1 MGGKSIHVVTD
12 GVDVD
17 FCLRN
22 TTEIS
27 FAPIAKELWKRTLVS
42 EEGVRKM
49 TTVDPSAKYNQDLP
63 AKVTLHGMIIHN
75 IRLQALPG
83 KHFDELM
90 HGKMEAGILR
100 SLDFFAATTTSNNN
114 PAILQKG
121 EKEVVVS
128 VKALSE
134 QIFIREMTE
143 AFHGKAIWAVAP
155 DLAETFEKWEDTNWK
170 YLFGLPACLSR
181 DMLQARERL
190 VDAFKRYFRLKREH
204 RRDACF
210 FVEAM
215 EDVLVDT
222 GLSEDDRA
230 RVFAMHYWA

>member
-1 MGGKSIHVVTD
+1 VGGKSMHVVTD
-12 GVDVD
+12 AVDVD
-17 FCLRN
+17 FCFRN

-27 FAPIAKELWKRTLVS
+27 FAPIAKELWKRTLIS

-49 TTVDPSAKYNQDLP
+49 TTVDESANYNQGLP
-63 AKVTLHGMIIHN
+63 VKLTLHGMIINN

-83 KHFDELM
+83 KHFDKLM
-90 HGKMEAGILR
+90 HGSIEASIIR
-100 SLDFFAATTTSNNN
+100 SLEFFETTSNN

-128 VKALSE
+128 VKTLSE

-143 AFHGKAIWAVAP
+143 AFHGKSIWTVAP
-155 DLAETFEKWEDTNWK
+155 DLPEIFEKWEDTNWK
-170 YLFGLPACLSR
+170 YLFGLPECLSK
-181 DMLQARERL
+181 DMVQARERL
-190 VDAFKRYFRLKREH
+190 VDAFKRYFRIKREN